1 MGICLGGNTYKQ
13 RLDVGDMSENK
24 SNNKGLGAEQAAG
37 LQVGLD
43 LGEDRY
49 RFLVEQSGDMITT
62 HAPGDWAYTAVNP
75 AITLVAGYHPEEV
88 MGKPALDY
96 FHPDDAEAMQQK
108 LMPAIHRHGI
118 RTFRYRHRHKDGGYQ
133 WVESTHRSI
142 RDSLTGELK
151 EVIAVTRDI
160 TPQVEAEMTS
170 KRLAEVVEVSSDLII
185 FCDAQYRVTYM
196 NGSALQGFGLQA
208 LVDGGSL
215 QGDSLRALL
224 GVESFQKI
232 RTLACRVAQSR
243 GGWRGH
249 LPLPSPR
256 FAERYMELQEVLLH
270 APRGYSSKEAGRGD
284 YYTLIMRD
292 LTEHKRAEQKLQQ
305 HQAEI
310 AHAAR
315 LMTMGEMAT
324 GLAHEINQPL
334 ATTLNYARGAI
345 RQIDSGKLTELA
357 KLQPVLGN
365 IVRQAQRAA
374 DIVKRLRSLVK
385 KTPYQRIRMALNP
398 VCEEVVSFLKHELAN
413 QGVEV
418 ELTLAAEQPVL
429 EADRV
434 QLEQVLINLLR
445 NALDAYAGVDR
456 PKKWVRIAT
465 ELKAKSVEL
474 KVTDGGAG
482 VSAELLPSLFEP
494 YVSSKK
500 AGLGM
505 GLSISRTIVEAHGG
519 KISVTSDGKSFTTFR
534 VQLPRVG

>member
-1 MGICLGGNTYKQ
+1 
-13 RLDVGDMSENK
+13 MSEK
-24 SNNKGLGAEQAAG
+24 ESENKGLGAD
-37 LQVGLD
+37 LQVESKIPQTAETIGAEGVVLS
-43 LGEDRY
+43 EDRY

-62 HAPGDWAYTAVNP
+62 HTPGDWAYTAVNP
-75 AITLVAGYHPEEV
+75 AITLVTGYLPEEV
-88 MGKPALDY
+88 MGKHALDY
-96 FHPDDAEAMQQK
+96 FHPDDAEAMHQK

-118 RTFRYRHRHKDGGYQ
+118 RTFRYRHKYKDGDYH

-142 RDSLTGELK
+142 RDKVTGQLK
-151 EVIAVTRDI
+151 EVISVTRDI
-160 TPQVEAEMTS
+160 SQQVAAEMAS

-185 FCDAQYRVTYM
+185 FCDGHYRVTYM
-196 NGSALQGFGLQA
+196 NGSALQGFGLSKLSGDGQPQEDA
-208 LVDGGSL
+208 LCEL
-215 QGDSLRALL
+215 I
-224 GVESFQKI
+224 GVESFQRV
-232 RTLACRVAQSR
+232 RTLACQVAEAR

-249 LPLPSPR
+249 LHLPSPR
-256 FAERYMELQEVLLH
+256 FGDSYMELQEVLVHGQGGH
-270 APRGYSSKEAGRGD
+270 ASGDD
-284 YYTLIMRD
+284 YYSLIIRD
-292 LTEHKRAEQKLQQ
+292 LTEQRRAEQKLQQ

-310 AHAAR
+310 AHASR

-345 RQIDSGKLTELA
+345 RQIDSGMLTDLT

-385 KTPYQRIRMALNP
+385 KTPYQRVRMALNP
-398 VCEEVVSFLKHELAN
+398 VCEEVVFFLQHEFAD
-413 QGVEV
+413 QGVDV
-418 ELTLAAEQPVL
+418 ALALTGEDPVV

-445 NALDAYAGVDR
+445 NALDAYGQVER
-456 PKKWVRIAT
+456 PNKRVCIAT
-465 ELKAKSVEL
+465 QLTADSVQL
-474 KVTDGGAG
+474 TVTDGGIG
-482 VSAELLPSLFEP
+482 VSAELLPSLFDP

-519 KISVTSDGKSFTTFR
+519 KIMVASDGHSYTTFS
-534 VQLPRVG
+534 VQLPRFSRAPAQR